1 MKESERLL
9 SLDALRGFDMLFIM
23 GLAPLL
29 MSLCSLFPG
38 GENCWL
44 AETMEHASWHGLT
57 HHDTIFPL
65 FLFIAGVSFPF
76 SYAKQVSSG
85 LSKGRIYA
93 RIFKRAAILVFLG
106 TVYNGFFELDFGNLR
121 IASVLGRIG
130 VAWMAAAL
138 IYINSGPRTRAVTAA
153 LILIGYWLLLWLVP
167 APDAP
172 QGADPFSFEG
182 NLVGF
187 VDRQLL
193 PGAILSGTFD
203 PEGILSTLPAI
214 VTAMLGMAAG
224 DLVRR
229 PENIIPGKRK
239 TLYMLLAAAALL
251 AVGLVW
257 NTVFPI
263 NKKLWTSSFVCVV
276 GAYSFAMFAIFYYLA
291 DVRKWHGWTL
301 FFRVVGLNSITIYLA
316 QRIISFSGIEQFFL
330 GGLAGLCPPAWG
342 AVISDAGYLAV
353 CWLFLYFLY
362 RQKIFLK
369 I

>member
-29 MSLCSLFPG
+29 ISLCSLFPG

-44 AETMEHASWHGLT
+44 AETMKHASWHGLT

-93 RIFKRAAILVFLG
+93 RIFKRAAVLVFLG

-239 TLYMLLAAAALL
+239 TLYMLLAAAVLL

-330 GGLAGLCPPAWG
+330 GGLAGLCPAAWG
-342 AVISDAGYLAV
+342 AVVSDAGYMAV